1 MKISDLENKLEE
13 DGFTLINDTVLALG
27 YGTRTFERVEKNG
40 DQVIIT
46 ITYCK
51 VTDEYPGG

>member
-1 MKISDLENKLEE
+1 VDISKLETKLE
-13 DGFTLINDTVLALG
+13 RDGFTLINDTVLALG
-27 YGTRTFERVEKNG
+27 YGTRTFEKVEKNG

-51 VTDEYPGG
+51 TNDKYPI